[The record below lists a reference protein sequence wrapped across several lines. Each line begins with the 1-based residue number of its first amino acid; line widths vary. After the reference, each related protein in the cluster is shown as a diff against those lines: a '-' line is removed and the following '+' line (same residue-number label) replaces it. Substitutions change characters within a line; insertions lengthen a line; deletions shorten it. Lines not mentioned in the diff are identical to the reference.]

1 MHSDVPQG
9 CPGLRTLPEWPAVGE
24 KESGERDKPN
34 GGYGCAWWSVKLWR
48 TVLLEDFA
56 EQVYW
61 ARERL

>member
-1 MHSDVPQG
+1 
-9 CPGLRTLPEWPAVGE
+9 LPEWPAVGE